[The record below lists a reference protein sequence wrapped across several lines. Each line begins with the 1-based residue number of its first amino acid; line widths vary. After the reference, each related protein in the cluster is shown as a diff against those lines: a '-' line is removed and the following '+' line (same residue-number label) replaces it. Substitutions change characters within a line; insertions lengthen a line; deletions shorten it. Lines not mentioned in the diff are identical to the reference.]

1 MQEFGGD
8 CNFMFCYSIPYS
20 LMQNDVLEKPTAYIL
35 RGKKHRVTARKI
47 ASVDKMAYFM
57 GT

>member
-1 MQEFGGD
+1 
-8 CNFMFCYSIPYS
+8 MFWCSIPYS
-20 LMQNDVLEKPTAYIL
+20 LVHNGVSEKPTAYIL

-47 ASVDKMAYFM
+47 ASIDKMVHLK